1 MGSKHMMALM
11 TLELSSFRLSAMLG
25 KISRLFGAQLDGDTE
40 SSSSKRQDGDGWTAS
55 SSKKVRVEAVEMV
68 CKPSGDDTDQKDDQE
83 VVVIKE
89 ELAEDADNNSVKFET
104 SEERKTESGHD
115 LKQTIFDKETLLTS
129 AHADLNLLLS
139 ICSHPLLCLQ
149 AAPQVTPHLL
159 LQQPPQDLQD
169 LLLQDV

>member
-1 MGSKHMMALM
+1 MMALM

-68 CKPSGDDTDQKDDQE
+68 CKPSGDGTDHKDVQE

-89 ELAEDADNNSVKFET
+89 ELTEDTDDNSVKFET
-104 SEERKTESGHD
+104 LG
-115 LKQTIFDKETLLTS
+115 
-129 AHADLNLLLS
+129 
-139 ICSHPLLCLQ
+139 
-149 AAPQVTPHLL
+149 
-159 LQQPPQDLQD
+159 
-169 LLLQDV
+169 